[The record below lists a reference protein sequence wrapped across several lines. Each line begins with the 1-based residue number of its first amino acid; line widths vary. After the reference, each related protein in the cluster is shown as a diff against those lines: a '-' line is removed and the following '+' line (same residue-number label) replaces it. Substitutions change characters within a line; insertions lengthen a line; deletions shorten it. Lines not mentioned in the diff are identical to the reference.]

1 MPKLHNLLIGVKCK
15 NRNVPLNAD
24 IENLSCN
31 SKEIK
36 KNCLFIALR
45 GSITDGHRYI
55 ARAVSRGARAVISEK
70 DFNCPPSVIKII
82 VENSREAM
90 GVLLG
95 NFYKKNK
102 KLKLVGITGT
112 NGKTTISLLINSIL
126 TEAGYKTAVIG
137 TLGYK
142 LAGAGFKELKNTTP
156 GTIKLHSLLDEMK
169 GRSIGYSIMEV
180 SSHAL
185 DQGRVQDLN
194 FQAAIFSN
202 LSRDHLDY
210 HKNMKNY
217 IAAKLRLF
225 KSLPAGG
232 IAVINGDD
240 KAFGQLKKAS
250 AARLV
255 SYAVLNKADFKA
267 VDIKIGLNKSEFL
280 IKTPSA
286 NMAINSRLTGVHNVY
301 NILAAASWACSEGIS
316 PAKVKRGIEK
326 LRKVPGRLERVK
338 NGQQFKVFVDYA
350 HTPDALEKVLEF
362 LREMVGD
369 RGKVI
374 TVFGCG
380 GDRDKTKRPKM
391 ARVAAR
397 YSDLVIVTN
406 DNPRKE
412 KPLAI
417 FKDIRTGFS
426 EAGFKKY
433 KFAAGRRKAIER
445 AFKSAQKND
454 VVLIAGKGHEK
465 TQIFKNRTMP
475 FDDVEAAKKILRSN
489 VLI

>member
-1 MPKLHNLLIGVKCK
+1 MPKLHKLLIGVKCENK
-15 NRNVPLNAD
+15 DTLPNAN
-24 IENLSCN
+24 IESLSCN

-36 KNCLFIALR
+36 KNCLFAALR
-45 GSITDGHRYI
+45 GRSTDGHNYI
-55 ARAVSRGARAVISEK
+55 AEAVSRGVRAVISEK
-70 DFNCPPSVIKII
+70 DFDCPPSVIKII
-82 VENSREAM
+82 VDNSRDAL

-95 NFYKKNK
+95 NFYKKNE
-102 KLKLVGITGT
+102 KLKLIGITGT

-126 TEAGYKTAVIG
+126 TEAGYETAVIG
-137 TLGYK
+137 TLGYR
-142 LAGAGFKELKNTTP
+142 LAGAGFKGLKNTTP
-156 GTIKLHSLLDEMK
+156 GAIKLHSLLNEMK
-169 GRSIGYSIMEV
+169 ERSIGYSVMEV

-185 DQGRVQDLN
+185 DQRRVQDLN

-217 IAAKLRLF
+217 LAAKLRLF
-225 KSLPAGG
+225 EGLPAGG
-232 IAVINGDD
+232 IAVINRDD
-240 KAFGQLKKAS
+240 KVFEQLKKAS

-255 SYAVLNKADFKA
+255 TYAVFNKADFKA

-286 NMAINSRLTGVHNVY
+286 NLAVNSRLTGMHNVY

-316 PAKVKRGIEK
+316 PVNVKRGIEK
-326 LRKVPGRLERVK
+326 LKKVPGRLERV
-338 NGQQFKVFVDYA
+338 NERQQFKVFVDYA
-350 HTPDALEKVLEF
+350 HTPDALEKVLGF

-380 GDRDKTKRPKM
+380 GDRDRTKRPKM
-391 ARVAAR
+391 AKAAAM

-406 DNPRKE
+406 DNPRRE

-417 FKDIRTGFS
+417 FKDIRAGFS

-433 KFAAGRRKAIER
+433 KFMAGRRKAIET

-475 FDDVEAAKKILRSN
+475 FDDVEAAKKILRKR
-489 VLI
+489 